1 MVCFCTCKPLAEQ
14 VVKHI
19 LSPTA
24 RFRSTVEM
32 VIYLCN
38 NNADTYTNASAMRKV
53 ATMVL
58 DIEDPFNVDPPRW
71 YKLAVSFT
79 FGASEFQ
86 ASARDEQ
93 TGKEVKTSVVFI
105 AD

>member
-1 MVCFCTCKPLAEQ
+1 
-14 VVKHI
+14 VVQHI
-19 LSPTA
+19 ASPTA
-24 RFRSTVEM
+24 RFQSSVEIA
-32 VIYLCN
+32 IYACN
-38 NNADTYTNASAMRKV
+38 NNADTRTDASAMRKV

-58 DIEDPFNVDPPRW
+58 DIEDPTKVDPPRW
-71 YKLAVSFT
+71 YKIAVRFT

>member
-1 MVCFCTCKPLAEQ
+1 M
-14 VVKHI
+14 VKHI

-24 RFRSTVEM
+24 RFQSCVAM
-32 VIYLCN
+32 AIYACN
-38 NNADTYTNASAMRKV
+38 NNADTYTDANAMRKV
-53 ATMVL
+53 ATIVL
-58 DIEDPFNVDPPRW
+58 DIEDPTKVDPPRW
-71 YKLAVSFT
+71 YELAVSFT

>member
-1 MVCFCTCKPLAEQ
+1 M
-14 VVKHI
+14 VKHI

-24 RFRSTVEM
+24 RFQSSVPM
-32 VIYLCN
+32 AIYACN
-38 NNADTYTNASAMRKV
+38 NNADTYTNANAMRKI
-53 ATMVL
+53 ATTVL
-58 DIEDPFNVDPPRW
+58 DIEDPTKVDPPRW

-93 TGKEVKTSVVFI
+93 TVKEVKTSVVFI